1 MAGHIQDRWY
11 KTETSPDGTRRRV
24 KTDRHGTG
32 KRYRARY
39 IGPDGREKSES
50 FPDRQRRQ
58 AEEWL
63 ARIEA
68 DMSRGQYT
76 DPKAARTTFR
86 EYAER
91 WLASQTT
98 DVATRDMAEMRL
110 RLHAVPHLGS
120 RPLGSFQPAHIRA
133 WTRALEEA
141 GVPGSYARVIY
152 GNVRAVL
159 SAAVDDGYLARNPCD
174 ARSVRAPAAEAKRVV
189 PWPADR
195 VFAVRAALPERFRAM
210 VDTAAGCGQRQGEVF
225 GLTEDAVD
233 FDAQTLHVVLQVKL
247 VRGLAVFAPPK
258 CNKLRDVPLPD
269 TVANALKRHVEA
281 HPPIEV
287 TLPWQTPDG
296 PPVTR
301 RLLFTTPSGTSLRRT
316 DFNKYAWKPALAAAG
331 AIPERGKGIGY
342 VAARE
347 HGMHALRHFYA
358 SVLLDAGESIKAVSE
373 YLGHADPGFT
383 LRIYTHLMP
392 SSRDRTR
399 RAVDLIFRSS
409 GSRPQ

>member
-1 MAGHIQDRWY
+1 MAGHVQDRWY
-11 KTETSPDGTRRRV
+11 KTETEPDGKPHRV
-24 KTDRHGTG
+24 KTERHGKG

-39 IGPDGREKSES
+39 VGPDGREKSES

-63 ARIEA
+63 SRIEA
-68 DMSRGQYT
+68 DMSRGQYI

-86 EYAER
+86 EYAEQ
-91 WLASQTT
+91 WLESQTT
-98 DVATRDMAEMRL
+98 DIATRTVAEMRL
-110 RLHAVPHLGS
+110 RLHALPHLGS

-133 WTRALEEA
+133 WTRKLEEA

-174 ARSVRAPAAEAKRVV
+174 AGSVRAPAAEAKRIV
-189 PWPADR
+189 PWPAER
-195 VFAVRAALPERFRAM
+195 VFAVQAGLPERFRAM
-210 VDTAAGCGQRQGEVF
+210 VDLAAGCGQRQGEVF
-225 GLTEDAVD
+225 GLAEDAVS
-233 FDAQTLHVVLQVKL
+233 FDTETLHVLLQVKL
-247 VRGLAVFAPPK
+247 VGGQPVFAPPK

-269 TVANALKRHVEA
+269 TVAEALKLHMEA
-281 HPPIEV
+281 HPPVEV

-296 PPVTR
+296 SPVTK
-301 RLLFTTPSGTSLRRT
+301 RLLFTTPSGQAVRRA
-316 DFNKYAWKPALAAAG
+316 DFNQHAWKPALVTAG
-331 AIPERGKGIGY
+331 VIPEPRKGERHQ
-342 VAARE
+342 AARE

-358 SVLLDAGESIKAVSE
+358 SVLLDAGENIKAVSE

-399 RAVDLIFRSS
+399 RAVDAVF
-409 GSRPQ
+409 GRPERD